1 MLSEDPNLLPH
12 RDAECSGSTSFGSYS
27 GYFGAGKNSDLSSSG
42 QEIGMNGILDELNGT
57 GLQLAGQYPYLP
69 GSYNLNLLND
79 TKFQHAAEMKLQKS
93 PEDFHVIGS
102 FEAPQTRVRLHP
114 LWLGFCPRIVRCCY
128 V

>member
-42 QEIGMNGILDELNGT
+42 LEIGMNGILDELNGT

-69 GSYNLNLLND
+69 GSYNLNFVERYKIPTCSRD
-79 TKFQHAAEMKLQKS
+79 ETAKK
-93 PEDFHVIGS
+93 P
-102 FEAPQTRVRLHP
+102 
-114 LWLGFCPRIVRCCY
+114 
-128 V
+128 